1 MLLTKQSLRDLAF
14 RVAPASAARLR
25 RHRRV
30 QNARRLRVQLVQAV
44 TLDEKVD
51 LALKSTFFTTNQK
64 RAEILALLEL
74 LQEDR
79 PTRLCEIGTAAGGT
93 LALFCQVAAPN
104 ARILSVDV
112 GYRPEQMAANP
123 WLAAYGQEMTCLRAD
138 SHATETLDA
147 VKEWLAGAKLD
158 FLFIDGDHS
167 FEGVSSDYEMYGPYV
182 RSDGGIIAFHDI
194 VPDFKTRHGI
204 VTGSDVGE
212 VPKFWDALKNRVASH
227 ELVEEPGQDGMGI
240 GVVRLGLPY
249 GAAGE

>member
-1 MLLTKQSLRDLAF
+1 
-14 RVAPASAARLR
+14 
-25 RHRRV
+25 
-30 QNARRLRVQLVQAV
+30 VQLEQAV

-51 LALKSTFFTTNQK
+51 LALNSTSFAANQK
-64 RAEILALLEL
+64 RAEILALLQL
-74 LQEDR
+74 LQEVR

-112 GYRPEQMAANP
+112 AYQPEQMAANP
-123 WLAAYGQEMTCLRAD
+123 WFAACDQEVTCLGVD

-167 FEGVSSDYEMYGPYV
+167 FEGVSSDYEMYGPCV
-182 RSDGGIIAFHDI
+182 RKDGGIIAFHDI

-204 VTGSDVGE
+204 ATGSDVGE

-227 ELVEEPGQDGMGI
+227 ELIEEPGQDGMGI
-240 GVVRLGLPY
+240 GVVRLSPTY
-249 GAAGE
+249 GPAGE